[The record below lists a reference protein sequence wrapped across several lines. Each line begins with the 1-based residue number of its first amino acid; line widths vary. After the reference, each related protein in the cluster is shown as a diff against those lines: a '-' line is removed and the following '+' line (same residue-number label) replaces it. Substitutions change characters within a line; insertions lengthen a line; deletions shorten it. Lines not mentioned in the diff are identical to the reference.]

1 MYSIVFNYQHFG
13 EHFVLKVYISSG
25 VVSVMVMV
33 TAMAMGYSIIDL
45 ISQPSSVIY
54 VASPIYYT
62 YLLDR

>member
-25 VVSVMVMV
+25 IVSVMVMV
-33 TAMAMGYSIIDL
+33 TAMGYSIIDL

-54 VASPIYYT
+54 VASPIY
-62 YLLDR
+62 LPA